1 MSNEEDMTMKTFQKD
16 LLTVKIFAT
25 RAEMGRDAGADFA
38 AAVKKLLS
46 EKDRIRVIFAAA
58 PSQNDFLEAI
68 VADASIDFS
77 RIDAFHMDEY
87 VGLDRHAPQAFG
99 QFLRDRIF
107 DRRQFHSVSFIDGE
121 NPDTDATA
129 KAYTELL
136 NAAPIDIVC
145 MGIGENGHI
154 AFNDPAFARFDDDK
168 DVKVVEL
175 DDTCRMQQVHD
186 GCFDTFDAVPK
197 YALTLTVPRLMRA
210 AYHFCMVPAP
220 TKAAA
225 AKRMLTGDISEEC
238 PCTILRRQP
247 NAILYLDGDSS
258 ALL

>member
-1 MSNEEDMTMKTFQKD
+1 MKTFQKD
-16 LLTVKIFAT
+16 QLTVKIYPT
-25 RAEMGRDAGADFA
+25 RKEMGRDAGADFA
-38 AAVKKLLS
+38 AVVKKLLR

-58 PSQNDFLEAI
+58 PSQNDFLQAI
-68 VADASIDFS
+68 VADESIDFS

-87 VGLDRHAPQAFG
+87 VGLDKHAPQAFG

-107 DRRQFHSVSFIDGE
+107 DRRAFHSVSFIDGE
-121 NPDTDATA
+121 NPDTDSTA
-129 KAYTELL
+129 KAYTDLL

-154 AFNDPAFARFDDDK
+154 AFNDPAFAKFDDDK

-186 GCFDTFDAVPK
+186 GCFAAFDDVPTH
-197 YALTLTVPRLMRA
+197 ALTLTVPRLMRA
-210 AYHFCMVPAP
+210 SYHFCMVPAP

-225 AKRMLTGDISEEC
+225 TKRMLTGEISEEC

>member
-1 MSNEEDMTMKTFQKD
+1 MKTLQKD
-16 LLTVKIFAT
+16 QLTVKIYPT
-25 RAEMGRDAGADFA
+25 REEMGRDAGADFA
-38 AAVKKLLS
+38 AVVEKLLK
-46 EKDRIRVIFAAA
+46 EKNRIRVIFAAA
-58 PSQNDFLEAI
+58 PSQNDFLAAI
-68 VADASIDFS
+68 AADDSIDFS

-87 VGLDRHAPQAFG
+87 VGLDKHAPQAFG

-107 DRRQFHSVSFIDGE
+107 DRRAFHSVSFIDGE
-121 NPDTDATA
+121 NRDTDSTA
-129 KAYTELL
+129 KSYTDLL

-154 AFNDPAFARFDDDK
+154 AFNDPAFAKFDDDK

-186 GCFDTFDAVPK
+186 GCFDTFDAVPTH
-197 YALTLTVPRLMRA
+197 ALTLTVPRLMRA
-210 AYHFCMVPAP
+210 SYHFCMVPAP

-225 AKRMLTGDISEEC
+225 TKRMLTGEISEAC

-247 NAILYLDGDSS
+247 HAILYLDRDSS